1 MFITNNLNL
10 PSALVEAVST
20 DRHNKDGQ
28 YSATTLLKGTC
39 ETILM
44 KRHWDEIKTD
54 ASENIWQIFG
64 TAVHSIFEKQKDNS
78 FKEEFFSVDVSN
90 SKVTGRVD
98 SYDMENETIVD
109 WKTASVWKVQFKDFS
124 DWKRQGLIY
133 AWLLK
138 KNGLNVKKCRF
149 IALLKDHSKSKARFD
164 ASYPQSPVF
173 VFEFDVTEKD
183 LEEIEKFIFNKVADF
198 EKAEKIPDEELPACS
213 KEERWATEGKWK
225 AKKEGR
231 KTALKVCD
239 TEEEAKEC
247 IKDIAGGYVEYV
259 EGCSRKCEDYCVCKD
274 YCPFYKSMI
283 EKKNVEIK

>member
-239 TEEEAKEC
+239 TEEEAREY